1 MTARPILPKSS
12 ISLSG
17 INQVQTVNIVQPF
30 MTTVIDEITGEE
42 QDNLSIMVAVPRID
56 LSTAENRLEN
66 IAAISG
72 IVEEQYRRGVQS
84 FTYEEYTAE

>member
-1 MTARPILPKSS
+1 MNAAMDSS
-12 ISLSG
+12 FRYYDCS
-17 INQVQTVNIVQPF
+17 QIV
-30 MTTVIDEITGEE
+30 DGITGEE

-56 LSTAENRLEN
+56 LSTAESRQEN

-84 FTYEEYTAE
+84 FTYEEYTG